1 MEFLGWYLLFACTT
15 SLTALYELFI
25 PILKEFAIVEPD
37 DHLLQNLHITYF
49 VLFISGLLLAPIF
62 LFLVLV
68 PQFSSWFRKTL
79 LDTWTVSP
87 AKI

>member
-1 MEFLGWYLLFACTT
+1 MEP
-15 SLTALYELFI
+15 E
-25 PILKEFAIVEPD
+25 D
-37 DHLLQNLHITYF
+37 DLLQNLHITYF
-49 VLFISGLLLAPIF
+49 VLFIAGLLLAPIF

-68 PQFSSWFRKTL
+68 PNFSSWFRKAL